1 MFLISRT
8 PPRSTR
14 TDTLCPN
21 TTFFLS
27 DRRCV
32 TAGRPHLAA
41 RGKGSRLH
49 GGRPADRR
57 AADRG
62 DRRAHR
68 RAARLGGGARRRRCL
83 PRETQAGLAWRLIGM
98 FETVLIANRGEIARR
113 VMRTARRLGLRCVA
127 VYSEADRAAAHVAG
141 ADASYCLGPAAAA
154 GSRSEE

>member
-32 TAGRPHLAA
+32 TAGRPHRAA
-41 RGKGSRLH
+41 RGEGSRLH

-62 DRRAHR
+62 DRRAPR

-83 PRETQAGLAWRLIGM
+83 PRETHAGLAWRLIGM
-98 FETVLIANRGEIARR
+98 FETVIIANRGEIARR
-113 VMRTARRLGLRCVA
+113 VLLTAPLPGQACVA
-127 VYSEADRAAAHVAG
+127 
-141 ADASYCLGPAAAA
+141 AS
-154 GSRSEE
+154 